1 MSQRSDEHLPILEW
15 SPTGVRAW
23 VPGKPGPQSF
33 NSIEAAARS
42 GILPNGKVGAAVSR
56 RHIFIKQ
63 VRLPNT
69 SKAEAAMV
77 LSRKLDSL
85 LPVAGAELAS
95 DFQFMDD
102 VNSEGRLAVLAAMK
116 VSDLHQMKAEFKAAG
131 LKIAWICPAGLGAA
145 QAAKGSG
152 LEDAIV
158 AEATDDG
165 LAFDV
170 IKKGQLT
177 ASRLAGTRTGAID
190 MSAELSR
197 TMAAYGL
204 ADAPILAAG
213 GLNLPSAS
221 HRVKE
226 STLSF
231 LHGGIAHF
239 DLETPE
245 DQRRKEEKKVNA
257 RRSMAAL
264 FAVATLAVGGLVW
277 DDRDTAQQQINKVKK
292 DAERRQKGIENS
304 KKLYSSRLAESGSGA
319 KVIVNV
325 FNPAQ
330 SGADVISVAAS
341 LLPEKAWL
349 TGVNFDR
356 GRRVQVRGTAMN
368 GEAVSAYVDSLSAQ
382 ARFRD
387 VQLVFANNT
396 KLEETPVVQFSI
408 TFHALGNFPILDKS
422 QKKGAKL

>member
-1 MSQRSDEHLPILEW
+1 MSHRADEHLPILEW

-23 VPGKPGPQSF
+23 VPGKTEPLSF
-33 NSIEAAARS
+33 DSVESAARS
-42 GILPNGKVGAAVSR
+42 GVLPNGRVGAAVSR

-69 SKAEAAMV
+69 AKAEAALV
-77 LSRKLDSL
+77 LSRKLESL
-85 LPVAGAELAS
+85 LPVAGAALAS
-95 DFQFMDD
+95 DFQFLED

-116 VSDLHQMKAEFKAAG
+116 VTDLQQMKAEFKAAG
-131 LKIAWICPAGLGAA
+131 LKILWICPAGLGAA
-145 QAAKGSG
+145 QAAKSAG

-158 AEATDDG
+158 VEATDDG

-170 IKKGQLT
+170 IQRGQLT
-177 ASRLAGTRTGAID
+177 ASRLAGTRTSAID

-213 GLNLPSAS
+213 GLNLPAAS
-221 HRVKE
+221 HRVKQ
-226 STLSF
+226 STLAF
-231 LHGGIAHF
+231 LHSGIAHF

-245 DQRRKEEKKVNA
+245 DQRRKEDKKVNA
-257 RRSMAAL
+257 RRSMAGL
-264 FAVATLAVGGLVW
+264 FALAALTVGALVW
-277 DDRDTAQQQINKVKK
+277 DEREADRQKVRQIKK
-292 DAERRQKGIENS
+292 ESEAAQKGIESS
-304 KKLYSSRLAESGSGA
+304 KKVYSTRLAESGSGA

-325 FNPAQ
+325 FSPAQ

-341 LLPEKAWL
+341 LLPDKAWL

-356 GRRVQVRGTAMN
+356 GRRVQIRGTAMN

-382 ARFRD
+382 SRFRD

-408 TFHALGNFPILDKS
+408 TFHALGNFPIADKS
-422 QKKGAKL
+422 QKKGGKL

>member
-1 MSQRSDEHLPILEW
+1 MSHRADERLPILEW
-15 SPTGVRAW
+15 SPSGVRAW
-23 VPGKPGPQSF
+23 VPGKKDLLSF
-33 NSIEAAARS
+33 DSVEAAARS
-42 GILPNGKVGAAVSR
+42 GILPNGRVGAAVSR

-69 SKAEAAMV
+69 AKAEAAMV

-102 VNSEGRLAVLAAMK
+102 VTSEGRLAVLAAMK
-116 VSDLHQMKAEFKAAG
+116 VTDLQQMKADFKAAG
-131 LKIAWICPAGLGAA
+131 LKIIWICPAGLGAA
-145 QAAKGSG
+145 QAAKTSG

-170 IKKGQLT
+170 IQKGHLT
-177 ASRLAGTRTGAID
+177 ASRLVGTRTGAID

-204 ADAPILAAG
+204 SGAPILAAG
-213 GLNLPSAS
+213 GLNLPAAS
-221 HRVKE
+221 HSAKE
-226 STLSF
+226 STLAF
-231 LHGGIAHF
+231 LHGVVTHF
-239 DLETPE
+239 ELETPE

-277 DDRDTAQQQINKVKK
+277 DDRDTAQQKVNAVKK
-292 DAERRQKGIENS
+292 ESERRLKGIENS
-304 KKLYSSRLAESGSGA
+304 KKLFTSRLNESGSGA

-382 ARFRD
+382 SRFRD

-408 TFHALGNFPILDKS
+408 TFHAMGNFPIADKN